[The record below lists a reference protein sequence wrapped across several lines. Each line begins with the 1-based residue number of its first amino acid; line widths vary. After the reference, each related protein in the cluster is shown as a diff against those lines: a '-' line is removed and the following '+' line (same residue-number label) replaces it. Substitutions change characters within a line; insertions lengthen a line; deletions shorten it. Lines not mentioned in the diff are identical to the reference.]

1 MSLNQLNR
9 LGHVRATLTQFNFK
23 LELHKE
29 LDQEVLRLKT
39 KKFKINLYNLN
50 IFCYIFKKKSDPQHR
65 VSLLTSYI

>member
-1 MSLNQLNR
+1 MSLNRLSR
-9 LGHVRATLTQFNFK
+9 LGHVRATLIRFNFK

-50 IFCYIFKKKSDPQHR
+50 IFCYILKKNLIR
-65 VSLLTSYI
+65 NIG